1 MAISG
6 HCREASL
13 RNHID
18 CPSSVW
24 VHVGLNK
31 HLGFVE
37 VIKADK
43 DETLTWIGVIECR
56 MSTLKSLKYSRRAIR
71 RARHGALS
79 GVPAILNNSI
89 FSDALSGRP
98 HQSQQP
104 SFTAISYR
112 AIFMFLWIRLS
123 FIHKTHA
130 LSSLCSSRQVENS
143 WVFISFNS
151 AGFRWTFHFQILYL
165 RQNLQANVSNST
177 CRTIPVCKQLQI
189 VNFDG
194 L

>member
-18 CPSSVW
+18 CPSSEQPRV
-24 VHVGLNK
+24 
-31 HLGFVE
+31 FP
-37 VIKADK
+37 D
-43 DETLTWIGVIECR
+43 
-56 MSTLKSLKYSRRAIR
+56 
-71 RARHGALS
+71 
-79 GVPAILNNSI
+79 I

-165 RQNLQANVSNST
+165 RQNLQENVSNST
-177 CRTIPVCKQLQI
+177 CRTISVCKQLQI
-189 VNFDG
+189 VNLMVCRLWWFEIFDSLSFVQPVRLFEPSYQG
-194 L
+194 FWLAYCSVLSKNIRI